1 MEHASFILLS
11 WALSLGGTALY
22 ARWVVRRG
30 SHLAERA
37 TDEEK
42 PWT

>member
-1 MEHASFILLS
+1 MEHANFILLS

-22 ARWVVRRG
+22 GWWVVRRG
-30 SHLAERA
+30 SQLAEHA
-37 TDEEK
+37 TDEEM